1 MTPASPVTAGSRIV
15 TALTRGAASQLHPSM
30 LALLVVPF
38 VVGLAGW
45 AITVWLLWD
54 PMTQWLQATVFE
66 STGAM
71 RWVAQWLP
79 KDAGSAV
86 IGTLLTVLLLIPMMF
101 AIAITLIAVFAM
113 PVVTRHLSQGR
124 YRDVAKNGSWSVFGS
139 AWNAVSSLAMFVAGY
154 LITLPLWLIPP
165 LAFVVPW
172 FWWSWLT
179 GRLMRFD
186 SLVEHAT
193 PAERETLIARYRRD
207 YLVLGLAVTV
217 LNYIPPLFLITPV
230 LSALVFGHYSL
241 SRLAEIRQAMSGA
254 PAAIAGR
261 R

>member
-1 MTPASPVTAGSRIV
+1 VTPASPVSAGSRILA
-15 TALTRGAASQLHPSM
+15 ALTRGAVSQLQPAM
-30 LALLVVPF
+30 LALLGVPF

-45 AITVWLLWD
+45 AISAWLLWD
-54 PMTQWLQATVFE
+54 PLTQWLQATVFE
-66 STGAM
+66 GTGAM

-86 IGTLLTVLLLIPMMF
+86 IGVLLTVLLLIPMMF

-124 YRDVAKNGSWSVFGS
+124 YRDVARNGSWSVFGS
-139 AWNAVSSLAMFVAGY
+139 AWNAVSSLALFVVGY
-154 LITLPLWLIPP
+154 LVTLPLWLIPP

-186 SLVEHAT
+186 SLVEHAA
-193 PAERETLIARYRRD
+193 PAERAAVIARYRRE

-217 LNYIPPLFLITPV
+217 LNYIPPLFLVTPV

-241 SRLAEIRQAMSGA
+241 SRLAESRPGTGRPS
-254 PAAIAGR
+254 AAIAAR

>member
-1 MTPASPVTAGSRIV
+1 MTPASPVSAGSRILA
-15 TALTRGAASQLHPSM
+15 ALTRGAVSQLQPAM
-30 LALLVVPF
+30 LALLGVPF

-45 AITVWLLWD
+45 AISAWLLWD
-54 PMTQWLQATVFE
+54 PLTQWLQATVFE

-86 IGTLLTVLLLIPMMF
+86 IGVLLTVLLLIPMMF

-124 YRDVAKNGSWSVFGS
+124 YRDVARNGSWSVFGS
-139 AWNAVSSLAMFVAGY
+139 AWNAVSSLALFVVGY
-154 LITLPLWLIPP
+154 LVTLPLWLIPP

-186 SLVEHAT
+186 SLVEHAA
-193 PAERETLIARYRRD
+193 PAERAAVIARYRRE

-217 LNYIPPLFLITPV
+217 LNYIPPLFLVTPV

-241 SRLAEIRQAMSGA
+241 SRLAESRPGTGRPS
-254 PAAIAGR
+254 AAIAAR